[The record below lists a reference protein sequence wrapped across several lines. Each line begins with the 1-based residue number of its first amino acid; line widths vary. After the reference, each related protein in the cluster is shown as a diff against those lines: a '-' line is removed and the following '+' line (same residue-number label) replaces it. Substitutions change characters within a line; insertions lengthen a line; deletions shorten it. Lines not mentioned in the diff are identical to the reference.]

1 MVTTYG
7 FGKNK
12 YDYRNLSPS
21 AALKV
26 DNEIENIV
34 SQCYRYALKMLEDN
48 KDKLEELK
56 DLLIEEEIVDGEV
69 VYDMLGKDRCNSFD
83 CSVSFD

>member
-1 MVTTYG
+1 
-7 FGKNK
+7 
-12 YDYRNLSPS
+12 
-21 AALKV
+21 V

-69 VYDMLGKDRCNSFD
+69 VYDMLGQGRCNSFD
-83 CSVSFD
+83 CSVSF

>member
-1 MVTTYG
+1 MSN
-7 FGKNK
+7 KNK
-12 YDYRNLSPS
+12 LRTELTNLYGGTNKFLTN
-21 AALKV
+21 A
-26 DNEIENIV
+26 EITTIV
-34 SQCYRYALKMLEDN
+34 TQCYRYALQMLKDN

-69 VYDMLGKDRCNSFD
+69 VYDMLGQGRCNSFD